1 MYKGRIEQNLNQLN
15 IPNVI
20 QSDPQY
26 EELCGKRV
34 IWDGILLVL
43 LVVSCLKVASFNLCS
58 LEILI
63 AQTLLELA
71 GGYSLLQVKLIAQ

>member
-26 EELCGKRV
+26 EELCGK
-34 IWDGILLVL
+34 G
-43 LVVSCLKVASFNLCS
+43 SFEMEFC
-58 LEILI
+58 
-63 AQTLLELA
+63 
-71 GGYSLLQVKLIAQ
+71 